1 MFEPITWRMKLF
13 FAHPASAKYSLSR
26 RLYNQLIPGLPSK
39 KVKCNVCGWEGF
51 KFRAI
56 AGASY
61 IRYNASCPG
70 CGSAERQRALIEYL
84 NKKGDLIE
92 KGINI
97 LDIGPVRGF
106 KPYFEAKGCNYI
118 SIDINSSTAMVKMDA
133 TQMRFSDD
141 TFDFIICSHV
151 LEHIKDDIR
160 AIKEMF
166 RVLRSEG
173 VCYIMVPFDRN
184 RIYSI
189 EYEKPNILDPG
200 HVRAYGL
207 DILDRIKS
215 VGFKVEMINLVAELG
230 KDNISRYGLGTEEI
244 CLLCTKN
251 IVGLVNQGD
260 EHGL

>member
-1 MFEPITWRMKLF
+1 MLKPLAWRLKLF
-13 FAHPASAKYSLSR
+13 LAHPASAKYSLSR
-26 RLYNQLIPGLPSK
+26 RLYNLIISRLPSK

-84 NKKGDLIE
+84 NKKGSLSE

-106 KPYFEAKGCNYI
+106 RTYFEAKGCNYI
-118 SIDINSSTAMVKMDA
+118 SIDLISSTAMVKMDA
-133 TQMRFSDD
+133 TQMSFSDD

-173 VCYIMVPFDRN
+173 VCYIMVPFNRN
-184 RIYSI
+184 RTDSI
-189 EYEKPNILDPG
+189 EYEKPNILEIG

-215 VGFKVEMINLVAELG
+215 VWFKVEMINLIAELG
-230 KDNISRYGLGTEEI
+230 KDNISRYGIGTEEF
-244 CLLCTKN
+244 CFLCAKARVLLPY
-251 IVGLVNQGD
+251 QD
-260 EHGL
+260 F